1 MSKITKTFVAV
12 AALVTVAACS
22 QPVEEEVVIVE
33 PIVAEPVDT
42 KF

>member
-1 MSKITKTFVAV
+1 MSKITKTLVAV

-33 PIVAEPVDT
+33 PVMAEPMSG